1 MKDLGK
7 KLFVLAN
14 IKDKDQTKYYLKLQE
29 ELRKIYQKGVITDK
43 VKNKIQQL
51 FQMNNIRIQEGDI
64 SKQTE
69 TPFRILQDSILMA
82 N

>member
-29 ELRKIYQKGVITDK
+29 ELRKIY
-43 VKNKIQQL
+43 
-51 FQMNNIRIQEGDI
+51 
-64 SKQTE
+64 
-69 TPFRILQDSILMA
+69 
-82 N
+82 